1 MVGLRKLDAFVDL
14 LFLLNKVSRINAA
27 GHINDFFV
35 VMCKFFCFHKHIF
48 SAALHGS
55 ELCG

>member
-1 MVGLRKLDAFVDL
+1 MTGLRKSDAFVNL
-14 LFLLNKVSRINAA
+14 LFFVNEVSRINAT

-48 SAALHGS
+48 SALHGS